1 MDHTDAYQILVVDIQ
16 KSFQPH
22 IAQYS
27 DVVATTQKLLHAA
40 ELLSH
45 EVLLFEQYPKGLG
58 HTDDLLTAFNICR
71 FEKTTFSAL
80 NDPSSNSAV
89 NLNTT
94 TIKVIVGLE
103 AHVCV
108 YQTARDLLR
117 LRQPVIVVADAIASR
132 NPQHKTWAI
141 EQLRYDGAVIMSLES
156 VLFDMLKDAKHPHF
170 KAISKLIR

>member
-22 IAQYS
+22 IVQYS
-27 DVVATTQKLLHAA
+27 DVVVTTEKLLHAA
-40 ELLSH
+40 ELLSY
-45 EVLLFEQYPKGLG
+45 EALLFEQYPKGLG
-58 HTDDLLTAFNICR
+58 HTDDLLAGFNICR

-80 NDPSSNSAV
+80 NDPSSKAAV
-89 NLNTT
+89 NLHPTT
-94 TIKVIVGLE
+94 TKVVVGIE

-108 YQTARDLLR
+108 YQTVRDLLK

-141 EQLRYDGAVIMSLES
+141 EQLRHDGAVIMSLES
-156 VLFDMLKDAKHPHF
+156 VLFDMIKDAKHPHF